1 MLRQVFNFSKIKF
14 QFKALAFKINA
25 VFFLL
30 IYISLLNVSFEA
42 FAQELSSKEI
52 LDRMFASIKKV
63 HSLTFTLKK
72 KERIGTVLNYG
83 EQKVKFT
90 TSPKRVYTEIIIP
103 NKGVELI
110 YVEGLN
116 NNMGYLNPNGFP
128 YINLNLSPYSG
139 PLRKGNHHTLHEVG
153 FQYISDIVSH
163 IYDQAGSDFN
173 RIFLTEGSIFFENK
187 NCYKLII
194 DYIPFKYIPY
204 TVLPNET
211 VTDIGYKLFISD
223 YMILQLNKNIKDYED
238 VKAGQIIMVPT
249 AYAKKTVLYIDKI
262 TNMPVVQMMYD
273 EKGLIAQYEF
283 HNLVV
288 NPKIDAAEFTPEY
301 EGYHFR

>member
-1 MLRQVFNFSKIKF
+1 MTT
-14 QFKALAFKINA
+14 
-25 VFFLL
+25 
-30 IYISLLNVSFEA
+30 
-42 FAQELSSKEI
+42 AQELSSKEI

-63 HSLTFTLKK
+63 NSLTFTLKK
-72 KERIGTVLNYG
+72 KERIGTELNYG

-128 YINLNLSPYSG
+128 YINLNLNPYSG

-153 FQYISDIVSH
+153 FEYISDIVSH
-163 IYDQAGSDFN
+163 IYSQAGSDFN
-173 RIFLTEGSIFFENK
+173 RIFLNEGSIVFENK
-187 NCYKLII
+187 DCYKLII
-194 DYIPFKYIPY
+194 DYLPYKYVPY
-204 TVLPNET
+204 AVLPNES

-223 YMILQLNKNIKDYED
+223 YMILQLNKNIKDYDD
-238 VKAGQIIMVPT
+238 VKAGQIIIVPT
-249 AYAKKTVLYIDKI
+249 AYAKKTLLYIDKI
-262 TNMPVVQMMYD
+262 TNMPVVQIMYD

-283 HNLVV
+283 HNLIV
-288 NPKIDAAEFTPEY
+288 NPKIDVAEFTPEY
-301 EGYHFR
+301 EGYHFK